1 VPQHVVSP
9 LVQGH
14 RGLDL
19 QVVVLNQLLSFGQE
33 LVVDLLPELG
43 SHGLVDGIEAGM
55 SPGQRNK
62 MDAFRNYFL
71 HAPF

>member
-1 VPQHVVSP
+1 
-9 LVQGH
+9 
-14 RGLDL
+14 
-19 QVVVLNQLLSFGQE
+19 VVLNQLLSFGQE

>member
-1 VPQHVVSP
+1 
-9 LVQGH
+9 
-14 RGLDL
+14 
-19 QVVVLNQLLSFGQE
+19 VVLDELLSLGQE
-33 LVVDLLPELG
+33 LVVDLLPELAA
-43 SHGLVDGIEAGM
+43 HGLVDGVEAGM